1 MDSIQFQPL
10 NTIAPQKLLPIL
22 NKTSTRKHLIK
33 HDVFDES
40 LVRQWI
46 NAKLAEDAKA
56 GCLVRAFLKDETLFG
71 CCVF

>member
-33 HDVFDES
+33 HDVFDENM
-40 LVRQWI
+40 VRQWV
-46 NAKLAEDAKA
+46 NAKMAEDAK
-56 GCLVRAFLKDETLFG
+56 K
-71 CCVF
+71 